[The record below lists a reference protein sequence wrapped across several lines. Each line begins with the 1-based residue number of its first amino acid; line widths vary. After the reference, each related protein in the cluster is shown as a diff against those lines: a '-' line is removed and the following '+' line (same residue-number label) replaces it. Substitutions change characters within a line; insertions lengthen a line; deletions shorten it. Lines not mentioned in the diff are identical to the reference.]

1 MMSPH
6 EKDQTRAKL
15 LLRAIDKHNELMAK
29 ARNNEGCDRHLFG
42 LYCIAV
48 ENNLPVPQL
57 YLDPLYKKSG
67 GGGNFILSTS
77 LLGYSP
83 TAGGVSPM
91 CLNGYGVFYSISPE
105 SLMFTISVRRDS
117 PETSSNKLFQ
127 SLHHSLL
134 DMVSLLEAHM
144 SSKL

>member
-1 MMSPH
+1 
-6 EKDQTRAKL
+6 DQTRAKL

-57 YLDPLYKKSG
+57 YLDPLYKKKGFGPLG

-77 LLGYSP
+77 LLRYYSP

-117 PETSSNKLFQ
+117 PETSFQ
-127 SLHHSLL
+127 QTAG
-134 DMVSLLEAHM
+134 VEV
-144 SSKL
+144 